1 MITIRRAE
9 DADFDAIWRIF
20 SQVVRQGDTYTYDP
34 ETTRDQAHSIWIS
47 GSQSTYVACIDNQIL
62 GTYILKPNQP
72 GLGSHVAN
80 AGYMVG
86 GEGRRKGIGRAMC
99 EHSLQEARR
108 MGFTAMQFNMVVST
122 NESAVA
128 LWKKLGFSIVG
139 TLPRAFRHKEL
150 GLVDAYVMHRFL

>member
-1 MITIRRAE
+1 MITIRPAE

-20 SQVVRQGDTYTYDP
+20 HEVVQRGDTYTYEP
-34 ETTRDQAHSIWIS
+34 ETTRDQAHSIWMS
-47 GSQSTYVACIDNQIL
+47 DEHSTYVACQDDQIL

-80 AGYMVG
+80 AGYMVTLD
-86 GEGRRKGIGRAMC
+86 GRGKGVGRAMC
-99 EHSLQEARR
+99 EHSLQVARR
-108 MGFTAMQFNMVVST
+108 MGFSAMQFNMVVST
-122 NESAVA
+122 NEPAVA

-139 TLPRAFRHKEL
+139 TLPRSFRHKEL